1 MILTNKDT
9 IIISINQ
16 AIQLIIKK
24 SGILLSLKK
33 TNLKLPT
40 RPITNLLGFLYFHP

>member
-1 MILTNKDT
+1 MIPTNKDT

-16 AIQLIIKK
+16 AIQLTIKK

-33 TNLKLPT
+33 PT
-40 RPITNLLGFLYFHP
+40 